1 LKNFPKDKDK
11 AKWKACMHMFA
22 AFFAPYIGGLL
33 YRVSPYNPF
42 LVAIA
47 ITPILSILAL
57 TRPWK
62 EGD

>member
-1 LKNFPKDKDK
+1 
-11 AKWKACMHMFA
+11 MFA

-33 YRVSPYNPF
+33 YSVSPYNPF

-47 ITPILSILAL
+47 ITLILSILAL